1 MGNRTLTG
9 LLARGF
15 DSELAGRLVDAGY
28 TIAKLKSQNR
38 DVLCSL
44 GLPATLVDKIFIG
57 RRPPIP
63 AQTVSQLLYE
73 SARICCICRTRGKS
87 VVIHHIVA
95 WHISRCHDIE
105 NLVVLCLTCH
115 DDAHSER
122 HLSLNLTAVQIKY
135 SKQQWT
141 DQVRKDATQA
151 LFAPNWQSLREA
163 GVWDYFNHSRLCNL
177 ANEARVDLSRLENFA
192 TLRASGALKADGFP
206 SWSVKAR
213 RTKTSYMYE
222 GGLVVGTPALSYV
235 FYNSLLK
242 ESLNNINW
250 VDLTG
255 NWSRSQIVS
264 LVKPGTVC
272 AFTGAF
278 RFKWHH
284 KARQFGPGQMRAGYR
299 RARGICLRYEFDAW
313 ETVSTTAYHAHLTG
327 IKVCTSIVLVRR
339 ITIDAGIMVIDCS
352 ALAIGAG
359 FTEYR
364 GSTPLIARIK
374 ASEEEDDEDDD
385 GLADPDEYE

>member
-1 MGNRTLTG
+1 MGKRTVTA

-15 DSELAGRLVDAGY
+15 DSELAGRLADSGY
-28 TIAKLKSQNR
+28 TIATLKSQNR
-38 DVLCSL
+38 DALSLL
-44 GLPATLVDKIFIG
+44 GLPANLLDKIFLG
-57 RRPPIP
+57 SRPPIP
-63 AQTVSQLLYE
+63 AQTVNQLLYE

-115 DDAHSER
+115 DDAHSTR

-135 SKQQWT
+135 SKQHWA

-151 LFAPNWQSLREA
+151 LLAPSSQSLREA

-177 ANEARVDLSRLENFA
+177 ASEAQVDLSRLENFA

-235 FYNSLLK
+235 FYSSLLK
-242 ESLNNINW
+242 ESMNNINW
-250 VDLTG
+250 VDVTG

-272 AFTGAF
+272 ALTGAF

-284 KARQFGPGQMRAGYR
+284 KAGQLGPGQMRTGYR
-299 RARGICLRYEFDAW
+299 RARGICLRYEFDGW

-339 ITIDAGIMVIDCS
+339 ISVEGNIMVIDCS

-359 FTEYR
+359 FTEYQ
-364 GSTPLIARIK
+364 GSTPLIAWSK
-374 ASEEEDDEDDD
+374 DSEQEEDED
-385 GLADPDEYE
+385 GFAESDEYE